1 MSVSTK
7 VLLFAA
13 VAVGAICLLSAA
25 TMFGARQGQLVREQV
40 VATQERIN
48 GLARLDDGVWP
59 FLNALSRA
67 RESGQDTSAVLRQQ
81 QVQVIAERAQLE
93 AALAQQWERVAGTRS
108 NAEKEA
114 EFRDA
119 LDSLLGWM
127 ERTEARLSEEPERA
141 RLAPAVEWALFQDY
155 QETVGQYIDS
165 LQRAEQEELAQLR
178 ILWDVTVQ
186 RMRLIGALAAAGC
199 TALMVMLA
207 VSILLPLRRSLRTL
221 RATAER
227 IGRGD
232 FEVSLPAMGRD
243 ELGLLARAMDRMA
256 SELRDTL
263 QEKQRLIKA
272 EAEASEREARR
283 YSAMLEETV
292 RVRTT
297 ELEAANA
304 QLQESLRQLRASQ
317 EQLLFTDRLATVG
330 RLAANVGHEINNPLA
345 YILSNL
351 YFIRMELEKRGGAS
365 SPEQKE
371 LLEAVTAAHEGAERV
386 RLIVQDLR
394 MMLSRPDDVALGPV
408 ELEAVIHGAVKLAS
422 QEVRGRAR
430 LIEECEVLPLI
441 WGNGPRLGQVVLN
454 LLINAVYA
462 IAPGRPEENEIRVV
476 ARAQGTGSVRVEV
489 RDTGCGIPREN
500 LERIFEPFFTT
511 KPVGE
516 GTGLGLSVCHTIVT
530 SMGGTIQVES
540 EVGRGSTF
548 RITLPLAG
556 SQEGSAS
563 SEQQVA

>member
-1 MSVSTK
+1 
-7 VLLFAA
+7 
-13 VAVGAICLLSAA
+13 
-25 TMFGARQGQLVREQV
+25 V
-40 VATQERIN
+40 VASQEQIN
-48 GLARLDDGVWP
+48 SLARLDDGVWL
-59 FLNALSRA
+59 FLNAMSRA
-67 RESGQDTSAVLRQQ
+67 RERGQDTSLLLREHQLQVLS
-81 QVQVIAERAQLE
+81 ERAQLE
-93 AALAQQWERVAGTRS
+93 TALEQ
-108 NAEKEA
+108 EA
-114 EFRDA
+114 EGAIGWSRSSDEEGVEFRHA
-119 LDSLLGWM
+119 LDLLLAWM
-127 ERTEARLSEEPERA
+127 ERTEARLRFEPDRTP
-141 RLAPAVEWALFQDY
+141 LAPEVEWALYQDY
-155 QETVGQYIDS
+155 EETVGQYIDS
-165 LQRAEQEELAQLR
+165 LQRVEQEELAQWRHQWNATARR
-178 ILWDVTVQ
+178 IQ
-186 RMRLIGALAAAGC
+186 LISLGVVVAC
-199 TALMVMLA
+199 IALMVTMAL
-207 VSILLPLRRSLRTL
+207 SILLPLRGSLRKL

-232 FEVSLPAMGRD
+232 FEVSLPAMGQD

-272 EAEASEREARR
+272 EAEVSEREARR

-330 RLAANVGHEINNPLA
+330 RLAANVGHEINNPLS

-351 YFIRMELEKRGGAS
+351 RFIRKELEQGDEAS
-365 SPEQKE
+365 TPEQQE
-371 LLEAVTAAHEGAERV
+371 LVEAASAAHEGAERV

-408 ELEAVIHGAVKLAS
+408 ELGAVIRGAVKLAS
-422 QEVRGRAR
+422 RELRDRAR
-430 LIEECEVLPLI
+430 LVEECEGVPAV
-441 WGNGPRLGQVVLN
+441 WGNGPRLSQVVLN
-454 LLINAVYA
+454 LLINAGYA
-462 IAPGRPEENEIRVV
+462 ITPGKPEENEVRVV
-476 ARAQGTGSVRVEV
+476 ARVHGPGSVLVEV
-489 RDTGCGIPREN
+489 KDTGCGIPKEN

-516 GTGLGLSVCHTIVT
+516 GTGLGLSVCHTIIT

-548 RITLPLAG
+548 RITLPLA
-556 SQEGSAS
+556 EGRQGGGS
-563 SEQQVA
+563 SEKQVA